1 MRGAVS
7 LAAALAVPLQT
18 QAGVDFPQRDLI
30 IFLTYCVIF
39 ATLVLQGLSLPIL
52 IIALGVSD
60 EGDDARMAELDA
72 RLQATRA
79 ALARLDG
86 MLDDESIPDRSRE
99 RLREIY
105 EERIRRYESGLEAG
119 HVTDEYQESS
129 DAWSRWR
136 RELFAAERETIVSL
150 RDAGDIPAGVMRR
163 VERDIDF
170 EELRLG
176 D

>member
-1 MRGAVS
+1 M
-7 LAAALAVPLQT
+7 
-18 QAGVDFPQRDLI
+18 

-39 ATLVLQGLSLPIL
+39 ATLVLQGLSLPLLIL
-52 IIALGVSD
+52 SLGVRD

-72 RLQATRA
+72 RLKATRA
-79 ALARLDG
+79 ALERLDG
-86 MLDDESIPDRSRE
+86 MCDDESIPARSRE

-129 DAWSRWR
+129 DAWGRWR
-136 RELFAAERETIVSL
+136 RELFAAEREAVVSL
-150 RDAGDIPAGVMRR
+150 RRAGDINAGVMRR

-176 D
+176 G